1 MQIEK
6 AAENLMDAA
15 DANRQAGRQAVDV
28 PLAMRFMDSGR
39 ARVAAVRTTAL
50 LLPLALAE

>member
-1 MQIEK
+1 
-6 AAENLMDAA
+6 MDAA